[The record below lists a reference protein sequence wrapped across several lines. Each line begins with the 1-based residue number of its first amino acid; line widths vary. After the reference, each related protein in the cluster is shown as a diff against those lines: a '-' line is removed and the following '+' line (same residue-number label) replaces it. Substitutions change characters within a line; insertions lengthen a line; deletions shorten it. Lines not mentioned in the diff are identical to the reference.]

1 MFVNRYSLIM
11 ASVCCLS
18 LAGLG
23 CNQGPVYEMN
33 KEVRGTL
40 TLDGK
45 PLVNVNVQFVP
56 EPKASQPNLQCP
68 LSMGVTDEKGN
79 FALACDNGKPGA
91 VIGRQRVVVPQ
102 GREQGSD
109 QDDAASA
116 PATGKPGQIPA
127 VYTVAATSPCFV
139 EVTGGQHEYKISLSS
154 K

>member
-1 MFVNRYSLIM
+1 MFVNRYSLHI
-11 ASVCCLS
+11 ASVCCLT

-33 KEVRGTL
+33 KDVRGTL

-45 PLVNVNVQFVP
+45 PLANVNIQFVP

-79 FALACDNGKPGA
+79 FELACDNGKPGA

-116 PATGKPGQIPA
+116 PATGKAGQIPA
-127 VYTVAATSPCFV
+127 VYTVAARSPCFV
-139 EVTGGQHEYKISLSS
+139 EVTGDQHEYKISLSS

>member
-1 MFVNRYSLIM
+1 MFVNWRSLIM
-11 ASVCCLS
+11 GSVCGLS
-18 LAGLG
+18 LASLG
-23 CNQGPVYEMN
+23 CGQGPVFEMN
-33 KEVRGTL
+33 KDVRGTL

-45 PLVNVNVQFVP
+45 PLANINIQFVP

-109 QDDAASA
+109 QDDAAGA
-116 PATGKPGQIPA
+116 PAPGKAGQIPS

-139 EVTGGQHEYKISLSS
+139 EVTGDQHEYKISLSS

>member
-1 MFVNRYSLIM
+1 MFVNRYSLHI
-11 ASVCCLS
+11 ASVCCLT

-33 KEVRGTL
+33 KDVRGTL

-45 PLVNVNVQFVP
+45 PLANVNIQFVP

-79 FALACDNGKPGA
+79 FELACDNGKPGA
-91 VIGRQRVVVPQ
+91 VIGRQRVVVPP

-109 QDDAASA
+109 RDDAPGAAAS
-116 PATGKPGQIPA
+116 GKPGQIPS
-127 VYTVAATSPCFV
+127 VYSVAATTPCYV
-139 EVTGGQHEYKISLSS
+139 EVTGDQHEYKISLSS

>member
-1 MFVNRYSLIM
+1 MFVNWRSLIM
-11 ASVCCLS
+11 GSVCCLS
-18 LAGLG
+18 LASLG
-23 CNQGPVYEMN
+23 CGQGPVFEMN
-33 KEVRGTL
+33 KDVRGTL

-45 PLVNVNVQFVP
+45 PLANVNIQFVP

-109 QDDAASA
+109 QDDAAV
-116 PATGKPGQIPA
+116 ATAKQKPGQVPVVFTI
-127 VYTVAATSPCFV
+127 AATSRYFV
-139 EVTGGQHEYKISLSS
+139 EVTGDQHEYKISLSS